1 MKIRE
6 DQKRHIEKWIN
17 DIQLLMESPCDCIEM
32 TTYRGVL
39 LGIGIVLDSL
49 GYVAVQNDEKFTEI
63 VEGSYA
69 EMEAIKVRKH
79 GGGIC

>member
-1 MKIRE
+1 MTNM
-6 DQKRHIEKWIN
+6 QKKHVEKWIN

-39 LGIGIVLDSL
+39 LGIGIVLDAL
-49 GYVAVQNDEKFTEI
+49 GYVAVQNNEKFTEI

-69 EMEAIKVRKH
+69 EMEAIKVK
-79 GGGIC
+79 G

>member
-32 TTYRGVL
+32 TTYRGAL
-39 LGIGIVLDSL
+39 LGIGIVLDAL

-79 GGGIC
+79 GG

>member
-6 DQKRHIEKWIN
+6 DQKKHIEKWIN

-39 LGIGIVLDSL
+39 LGIGIVLDAL

-69 EMEAIKVRKH
+69 EMETIKTRKY
-79 GGGIC
+79 GG

>member
-6 DQKRHIEKWIN
+6 DQKKHIEKWIN

-49 GYVAVQNDEKFTEI
+49 GYVAVQNDENFTEI

-69 EMEAIKVRKH
+69 DMEAIKARKH
-79 GGGIC
+79 GV

>member
-1 MKIRE
+1 M
-6 DQKRHIEKWIN
+6 QKKHIEKWIN

-39 LGIGIVLDSL
+39 LGIGIVLDAL

-69 EMEAIKVRKH
+69 EMEAIKVK
-79 GGGIC
+79 G

>member
-1 MKIRE
+1 MTNI
-6 DQKRHIEKWIN
+6 QKKHVEKWIN

-39 LGIGIVLDSL
+39 LGIGIVLDAL

-69 EMEAIKVRKH
+69 EMEAIKTRKH
-79 GGGIC
+79 GG

>member
-1 MKIRE
+1 MTNM
-6 DQKRHIEKWIN
+6 QKKHVEKWIN

-39 LGIGIVLDSL
+39 LGIGIVLDAL
-49 GYVAVQNDEKFTEI
+49 GYVAVQNDEKFTEV

-69 EMEAIKVRKH
+69 EMDAIKVK
-79 GGGIC
+79 G

>member
-6 DQKRHIEKWIN
+6 DQKKHIEKWIN

-49 GYVAVQNDEKFTEI
+49 GYVAVQNDENFTEI

-69 EMEAIKVRKH
+69 EMEAIKTRKH
-79 GGGIC
+79 GG

>member
-1 MKIRE
+1 MTNM
-6 DQKRHIEKWIN
+6 QKKHVEKWIN

-39 LGIGIVLDSL
+39 LGIGIVLDAL
-49 GYVAVQNDEKFTEI
+49 GYVSVQNDEKFTEI

-69 EMEAIKVRKH
+69 EMEAIKTRKH
-79 GGGIC
+79 GG

>member
-6 DQKRHIEKWIN
+6 YQKKHIEKWIN

-39 LGIGIVLDSL
+39 LGIGIVLDAL
-49 GYVAVQNDEKFTEI
+49 GYVAVQNEEKFTEI

-69 EMEAIKVRKH
+69 EMEAIKVK
-79 GGGIC
+79 G

>member
-1 MKIRE
+1 MKMRE

-39 LGIGIVLDSL
+39 LGIGIVLGAL

-69 EMEAIKVRKH
+69 EMEAIKARKY
-79 GGGIC
+79 GV

>member
-1 MKIRE
+1 MTNMQNK
-6 DQKRHIEKWIN
+6 HVEKWIN

-39 LGIGIVLDSL
+39 LGIGIVLDAL

-69 EMEAIKVRKH
+69 EMEAIKTRKH
-79 GGGIC
+79 GG

>member
-1 MKIRE
+1 
-6 DQKRHIEKWIN
+6 
-17 DIQLLMESPCDCIEM
+17 M

-39 LGIGIVLDSL
+39 LGIGIVLDAL

-69 EMEAIKVRKH
+69 EMEAIKTRKY
-79 GGGIC
+79 GG

>member
-1 MKIRE
+1 MTNM
-6 DQKRHIEKWIN
+6 QKKHVEKWIN

-39 LGIGIVLDSL
+39 LGIGIVLDAL

-69 EMEAIKVRKH
+69 EMEAIKTTTR
-79 GGGIC
+79 GGRLC

>member
-1 MKIRE
+1 MTNM
-6 DQKRHIEKWIN
+6 QKKHVEKWIN

-39 LGIGIVLDSL
+39 LGIGIVLDAL

-69 EMEAIKVRKH
+69 EMEAIKVKS
-79 GGGIC
+79 

>member
-6 DQKRHIEKWIN
+6 DQKKHIEKWIN

-39 LGIGIVLDSL
+39 LGIGIVLDAL

-63 VEGSYA
+63 IEGSYA
-69 EMEAIKVRKH
+69 EMEAIKVK
-79 GGGIC
+79 G

>member
-1 MKIRE
+1 MTNM
-6 DQKRHIEKWIN
+6 QKKHVEKWIN

-39 LGIGIVLDSL
+39 LGIGIVLDAL

-69 EMEAIKVRKH
+69 DMEAIKTRKH
-79 GGGIC
+79 GG

>member
-6 DQKRHIEKWIN
+6 DQKKHIEKWIN

-39 LGIGIVLDSL
+39 LGIGIVLDAL
-49 GYVAVQNDEKFTEI
+49 GYVSVQNNEKFTEI
-63 VEGSYA
+63 VEGSYT

-79 GGGIC
+79 GV

>member
-1 MKIRE
+1 MTNM
-6 DQKRHIEKWIN
+6 QKKHVEKWIN

-32 TTYRGVL
+32 TTYSGDL
-39 LGIGIVLDSL
+39 LGIGIVLDAL

-69 EMEAIKVRKH
+69 EMEAIKVK
-79 GGGIC
+79 G

>member
-6 DQKRHIEKWIN
+6 DQKKHIEKWIN

-39 LGIGIVLDSL
+39 LGIGIVLDAL

-69 EMEAIKVRKH
+69 EMEAIKVK
-79 GGGIC
+79 G

>member
-1 MKIRE
+1 MTNMHK
-6 DQKRHIEKWIN
+6 KHVEKWIN

-39 LGIGIVLDSL
+39 LGIGIVLDAL

-69 EMEAIKVRKH
+69 EMEAIKTRKH
-79 GGGIC
+79 GG

>member
-1 MKIRE
+1 MTNM
-6 DQKRHIEKWIN
+6 QKKHIEKWIN

-39 LGIGIVLDSL
+39 LGIGIVLDAL

-69 EMEAIKVRKH
+69 EMEAIKTRKH
-79 GGGIC
+79 GV

>member
-1 MKIRE
+1 MTNM
-6 DQKRHIEKWIN
+6 QKKHVEKWIN
-17 DIQLLMESPCDCIEM
+17 NIQLLMESPCDCIEM

-39 LGIGIVLDSL
+39 LGIGIVLDAL

-69 EMEAIKVRKH
+69 EMEAIKTRKH
-79 GGGIC
+79 GG

>member
-1 MKIRE
+1 MTNM
-6 DQKRHIEKWIN
+6 QKKHVEKWIN

-39 LGIGIVLDSL
+39 LGIGIVLDAL

-69 EMEAIKVRKH
+69 EMEAIKTKKH
-79 GGGIC
+79 GG

>member
-6 DQKRHIEKWIN
+6 DQKKHIEKWIN

-39 LGIGIVLDSL
+39 LGIGIVLDAL

-69 EMEAIKVRKH
+69 EMEAIKTRKH
-79 GGGIC
+79 GG

>member
-1 MKIRE
+1 MTNM
-6 DQKRHIEKWIN
+6 QKKHVEKWIN
-17 DIQLLMESPCDCIEM
+17 DIQLLMESPCDCIEI

-39 LGIGIVLDSL
+39 LGIGIVLDAL

-69 EMEAIKVRKH
+69 EMEAIKTRKH
-79 GGGIC
+79 GG

>member
-1 MKIRE
+1 
-6 DQKRHIEKWIN
+6 
-17 DIQLLMESPCDCIEM
+17 M

-49 GYVAVQNDEKFTEI
+49 GYVAVPNDENYTEI

-69 EMEAIKVRKH
+69 KMEAIKVK
-79 GGGIC
+79 G

>member
-1 MKIRE
+1 MTNM
-6 DQKRHIEKWIN
+6 QKKHIEKWIN

-39 LGIGIVLDSL
+39 LGIGIVLDAL

-69 EMEAIKVRKH
+69 EMEAIKVK
-79 GGGIC
+79 G

>member
-1 MKIRE
+1 MTNM
-6 DQKRHIEKWIN
+6 QKKHVEKWIN

-39 LGIGIVLDSL
+39 LGIGIVLDAL

-69 EMEAIKVRKH
+69 EMEAIKVK
-79 GGGIC
+79 G

>member
-1 MKIRE
+1 MTNM
-6 DQKRHIEKWIN
+6 QKKHVEKWIN

-39 LGIGIVLDSL
+39 LGIGIVLDAL

-69 EMEAIKVRKH
+69 EMEAIKTRKH
-79 GGGIC
+79 GG

>member
-6 DQKRHIEKWIN
+6 DQKKHIEKWIN

-39 LGIGIVLDSL
+39 MGIGIVLDAL

-69 EMEAIKVRKH
+69 EMEAIKTRKH
-79 GGGIC
+79 GG

>member
-1 MKIRE
+1 MTNM
-6 DQKRHIEKWIN
+6 QKKHVEKWIN

-39 LGIGIVLDSL
+39 LGIGIVLDAL
-49 GYVAVQNDEKFTEI
+49 GYVAVQNNEKFTEI

-69 EMEAIKVRKH
+69 DMEAIKVK
-79 GGGIC
+79 G

>member
-6 DQKRHIEKWIN
+6 DQKKHIEKWIN

-39 LGIGIVLDSL
+39 LGIGIVLDAL

-69 EMEAIKVRKH
+69 EMEAINTKKC
-79 GGGIC
+79 GG

>member
-1 MKIRE
+1 MTNM
-6 DQKRHIEKWIN
+6 QKKHVEKWIN

-39 LGIGIVLDSL
+39 LGIGIVLDAL

-79 GGGIC
+79 GG

>member
-1 MKIRE
+1 MTNM
-6 DQKRHIEKWIN
+6 QKKHVEKWIN

-39 LGIGIVLDSL
+39 LGIGIVLDAL

-69 EMEAIKVRKH
+69 EMEAIKAK
-79 GGGIC
+79 G

>member
-6 DQKRHIEKWIN
+6 DQKKHIEKWIN

-79 GGGIC
+79 GG

>member
-6 DQKRHIEKWIN
+6 DQKKHIEKWIN

-32 TTYRGVL
+32 TTYRAVL
-39 LGIGIVLDSL
+39 LGTGIVLDAL

-69 EMEAIKVRKH
+69 EMEAIKTRKH
-79 GGGIC
+79 GG